1 MKFQAEH
8 SSKLKEL
15 DRSQVLSQQICGIV
29 ISIDEVDFGQ
39 AAVNDLANVVVPDV
53 DVLRSLFS
61 DQVRGDKDRALVI
74 TADRNGR

>member
-15 DRSQVLSQQICGIV
+15 DGPQVFRQQICGVV
-29 ISIDEVDFGQ
+29 ITIDEVDFCQ
-39 AAVNDLANVVVPDV
+39 AVVNDLANVVIPDI

-61 DQVRGDKDRALVI
+61 DRIRGDKDRALVI
-74 TADRNGR
+74 AADRDGR